1 MRSFGCVGDIQ
12 SNDFLLYKAKQTI
25 TMIRIIIS
33 IAFLYSIQMLSAK
46 TISSNITQ
54 VNSETMELLVLD
66 SIAIDRTS
74 VHSDVILDT
83 ITHQDENSMQ
93 QMRFSYKQLI
103 IPSALIAYGIF
114 ETAIEHNYLLN
125 RQVKHE
131 VTEHI
136 DSKFT
141 IDDISQYV
149 PAGSVYAL
157 NLMGI
162 KGKNNFKDRTFI
174 LGLSTLFMAASVNT
188 IKYSAKIER
197 PDKSAKNSFPSG
209 HTAVAFMGAEF
220 LWQEYKD
227 VSIWY
232 GITGYTIATGTGLF
246 RLYNDKHWF
255 ADVIVGAGLGILSA
269 KAAYWLYPYLQR
281 RFMSK
286 GAISKQVSF
295 SPFYNGKQGG
305 LSLSLHL

>member
-1 MRSFGCVGDIQ
+1 MAGHNSLAQPNESYYYKKTMNNISVCIVLFLLLFQSVKADTVDNDTLQ
-12 SNDFLLYKAKQTI
+12 SNYPIIDF
-25 TMIRIIIS
+25 
-33 IAFLYSIQMLSAK
+33 SIQG
-46 TISSNITQ
+46 SNIPST
-54 VNSETMELLVLD
+54 NL
-66 SIAIDRTS
+66 IS
-74 VHSDVILDT
+74 VDTVISDKIKPVKQLK
-83 ITHQDENSMQ
+83 
-93 QMRFSYKQLI
+93 FSYKQLI
-103 IPSALIAYGIF
+103 IPSALIAYGVF

-174 LGLSTLFMAASVNT
+174 LGISTLFMAASVNT
-188 IKYSAKIER
+188 IKYSTKIER

-232 GITGYTIATGTGLF
+232 GITGYTIATGTGIF

-255 ADVIVGAGLGILSA
+255 ADVIVGAGLGILST

-281 RFMSK
+281 KFMNK
-286 GAISKQVSF
+286 GTFSKQISF
-295 SPFYNGKQGG
+295 SPFYNGVYNN
-305 LSLSLHL
+305 

>member
-1 MRSFGCVGDIQ
+1 MAEHNSLAQPSESYFYKKTMNNISVCIVFFLLLFQSVKADTVDNDTLQ
-12 SNDFLLYKAKQTI
+12 SNYPIIDFSIHGSDIPSTNLISVDTVISDKIKPVKQ
-25 TMIRIIIS
+25 
-33 IAFLYSIQMLSAK
+33 LK
-46 TISSNITQ
+46 
-54 VNSETMELLVLD
+54 
-66 SIAIDRTS
+66 
-74 VHSDVILDT
+74 
-83 ITHQDENSMQ
+83 
-93 QMRFSYKQLI
+93 FSYKQLI
-103 IPSALIAYGIF
+103 IPSALIAYGVF

-174 LGLSTLFMAASVNT
+174 LGISTLFMAASVNT
-188 IKYSAKIER
+188 IKYSTKIER

-232 GITGYTIATGTGLF
+232 GITGYTIATGTGIF

-255 ADVIVGAGLGILSA
+255 ADVIVGAGLGILST

-281 RFMSK
+281 KFMNK
-286 GAISKQVSF
+286 GTFSKQISF

-305 LSLSLHL
+305 LAIALSL